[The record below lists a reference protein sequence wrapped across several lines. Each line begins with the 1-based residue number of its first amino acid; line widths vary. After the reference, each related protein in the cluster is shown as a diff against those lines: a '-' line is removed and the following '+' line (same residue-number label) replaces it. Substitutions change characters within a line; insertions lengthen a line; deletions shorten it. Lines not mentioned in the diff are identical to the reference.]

1 MCQSLKHIFMN
12 ELIDE
17 TADYVLD
24 LASSQRLSILFKLLE
39 KKSTPT
45 ELAKKL
51 DSTKQEVHR
60 NFTRLMESGLIK
72 KNNDGKYS
80 LTTFGEVVC
89 TQVPTLVFLSQNRRY
104 FEGHS
109 FGEIPHKFKM
119 RCGQLANG
127 THIKGF
133 SKVMEKWKSIYKN
146 SDEYVYEILSEVPL
160 DLIEPLVKRIK
171 KGVKFNYIFSES
183 AVVPE
188 GRKSLL
194 KKLGFDKLIDIGL
207 VERKMTNNVQTVL
220 VLSEKEACVL
230 FPDQNGESDISEMFH
245 SDDAMFHE
253 WCLDY
258 FRYCWYGS
266 DVFKESKL
274 KE

>member
-1 MCQSLKHIFMN
+1 MSDP
-12 ELIDE
+12 IDE

-24 LASSQRLSILFKLLE
+24 LASPQRLSILFKLLE
-39 KKSTPT
+39 KNSTPT
-45 ELAKKL
+45 EIAKKL

-60 NFTRLMESGLIK
+60 NFTRLTESGLIE
-72 KNNDGKYS
+72 KNNDGRYS

-89 TQVPTLVFLSQNRRY
+89 IQVPTLVFLSQNRKY

-109 FGEIPHKFKM
+109 MGDIPHKFKI
-119 RCGQLANG
+119 RCGQLASGN
-127 THIKGF
+127 HIKGF
-133 SKVMEKWKSIYKN
+133 SKVMEKWKLIYKN

-183 AVVPE
+183 VVVPE

-194 KKLGFDKLIDIGL
+194 RKLGFGKLVEKGL
-207 VERKMTNNVQTVL
+207 VERKMADNVQTVI

-230 FPDQNGESDISEMFH
+230 FPDKNGEADISEMFY
-245 SDDAMFHE
+245 SDDPMFHE

-266 DVFKESKL
+266 DIFRESKL

>member
-1 MCQSLKHIFMN
+1 MN
-12 ELIDE
+12 EIIDE
-17 TADYVLD
+17 TADYILD

-39 KKSTPT
+39 KNFTPT

-60 NFTRLMESGLIK
+60 NFTRLTESGLIE
-72 KNNDGKYS
+72 KNNDGRYS

-89 TQVPTLVFLSQNRRY
+89 AQVPTLVFLSQNRKY
-104 FEGHS
+104 FEEHS

-119 RCGQLANG
+119 RCGQLAGGN
-127 THIKGF
+127 HIKGVA
-133 SKVMEKWKSIYKN
+133 KVLEQWKSIYKN
-146 SDEYVYEILSEVPL
+146 ADEYIYEIFAEVPL
-160 DLIEPLVKRIK
+160 DLIEPLVKNVK

-183 AVVPE
+183 VVVPE

-194 KKLGFDKLIDIGL
+194 KKLGFDKLVAKGL
-207 VERKMTNNVQTVL
+207 VERKMAENVQTVL

-230 FPDQNGESDISEMFH
+230 FPDKNGESDIREMFY
-245 SDDAMFHE
+245 SDDPMFHE